1 MLTLKRLIE
10 GKVDKTGDTMTGAL
24 TINNLN
30 EFDGIKKRRKIGNTT
45 YGAKLGVGANGC
57 LALETTQVEESGTE
71 TLMGRLEVGID
82 GKIRNDK
89 TKQYLLESEDSGW
102 INGTLNSGIT
112 LSSNSGFQY
121 GNGIQARIKNG
132 VLFVRISVS
141 KSSGN
146 FTTSDGEVVIGTLPS
161 ITGYDLKTLLKE
173 KNFIRA
179 AVFGTTT
186 SYGFLQIIANNAINV
201 RIINGNSLWLTGQV
215 EIPLN

>member
-1 MLTLKRLIE
+1 MLTLKSLI
-10 GKVDKTGDTMTGAL
+10 KKKLDKTGDTMTGAL

-82 GKIRNDK
+82 GKIR
-89 TKQYLLESEDSGW
+89 KQYLLESEDSGW
-102 INGTLNSGIT
+102 INGTLNTGII
-112 LSSNSGFQY
+112 LSSNGGFQY

-179 AVFGTTT
+179 AVFGTAT
-186 SYGFLQIIANNAINV
+186 SYGFLQIITNNVINV